1 MYSRLHT
8 HRPGAQRGAAAL
20 IVVLLLFF
28 IISLVA
34 AYAGRNLIFEQRT
47 STNQYRATQAFE
59 AAEAGLEW
67 ALAMLN
73 GGPIGATCAPSANA
87 ADKSFRQRFL
97 REDPPDSGQYVP
109 ATWDAPGGPE
119 RLRPSCIRNG
129 AGWNCS
135 CPDAAAPMPAVP
147 VGGGTN
153 PAFRVCFERVPLD
166 PLDPLE
172 PLGPVQQGT
181 VRIVSTG
188 RTRFADLPFVDQP
201 CEERG
206 QGTAD
211 DAAATVSVVV
221 ALSSALATP
230 PRVGL
235 AVRGNVDITGPMSL
249 LEAPLPSR
257 EELAA
262 RGWLVQAGG
271 SASLPLAQPAN
282 VRGTPISAYF
292 AQNDAALAALSQDQ
306 LFASVFNMGKATYR
320 NQPGAVILNDCAVA
334 CSAKLVQAA
343 QSAKGRI
350 IWIDG
355 DMTVEAD
362 AVLGAAAEPVAI
374 VASGNVNLTAASVEV
389 FGLLYSHANFDAGV
403 ADLSVEGAAVAAGK
417 FDGGGSSRVLY
428 RADILGL
435 LSRSTGSFVRVP
447 GSWRD
452 FP

>member
-1 MYSRLHT
+1 MKKLR
-8 HRPGAQRGAAAL
+8 RPGPSPQRGAAAL

-28 IISLVA
+28 VISLVA

-47 STNQYRATQAFE
+47 STNQYRSTQAFE

-73 GGPIGATCAPSANA
+73 GGPISATCAPSANA

-97 REDPPDSGQYVP
+97 KEDPDHSGQYVP
-109 ATWDAPGGPE
+109 ATWGAIDPE
-119 RLRPSCIRNG
+119 RLQPSCIRNG

-135 CPDAAAPMPAVP
+135 CRDDAAATPEVPA
-147 VGGGTN
+147 GGGTN

-166 PLDPLE
+166 PLV

-188 RTRFADLPFVDQP
+188 RTKFVENQP

-211 DAAATVSVVV
+211 DAASTVSVVV

-235 AVRGNVDITGPMSL
+235 AVRGNVDVAGQMTL

-257 EELAA
+257 EELSA

-306 LFASVFNMGKATYR
+306 MFASVFNMGKATYR

-343 QSAKGRI
+343 QAAKGRI
-350 IWIDG
+350 IWVDG
-355 DMTVEAD
+355 DMTIEAD
-362 AVLGAAAEPVAI
+362 AVLGAAGEPVVI

-403 ADLSVEGAAVAAGK
+403 ADLSVDGATVAAGK

>member
-1 MYSRLHT
+1 MKKL
-8 HRPGAQRGAAAL
+8 HRPGPGPQRGAAAL

-28 IISLVA
+28 VISLVA

-67 ALAMLN
+67 AVAMLN
-73 GGPIGATCAPSANA
+73 GGPIGAACAPSANA

-97 REDPPDSGQYVP
+97 REDPVDSGQYVP

-135 CPDAAAPMPAVP
+135 CLDAAAPTPAVP

-166 PLDPLE
+166 PLV
-172 PLGPVQQGT
+172 PVQQGT

-201 CEERG
+201 CEEPG

-230 PRVGL
+230 PSAALTAVGNL
-235 AVRGNVDITGPMSL
+235 NAPAPASITLDIVGALDKAMMISYGGPENAL
-249 LEAPLPSR
+249 NA
-257 EELAA
+257 
-262 RGWLVQAGG
+262 
-271 SASLPLAQPAN
+271 LPLSLT
-282 VRGTPISAYF
+282 GTPIEHLIRGNDTSLTGLLPDQMF
-292 AQNDAALAALSQDQ
+292 ASLFRMGEATHKYQPAALRL
-306 LFASVFNMGKATYR
+306 
-320 NQPGAVILNDCAVA
+320 DCAVD
-334 CSAKLVQAA
+334 CSANTLEKKVLDNP
-343 QSAKGRI
+343 GRI
-350 IWIDG
+350 IWVEGAPLIDANVNLG
-355 DMTVEAD
+355 TVVNPALILTSGS
-362 AVLGAAAEPVAI
+362 VQISAAAQITGMLYSSGNIAITGNPQIQGAI
-374 VASGNVNLTAASVEV
+374 VAAGDVNITGAPTLTYNPA
-389 FGLLYSHANFDAGV
+389 
-403 ADLSVEGAAVAAGK
+403 
-417 FDGGGSSRVLY
+417 
-428 RADILGL
+428 ILKPSL
-435 LSRSTGSFVRVP
+435 FTGSFVRVP